1 MCHFMFLDYV
11 RKRLGYYYSKY
22 YVYDCVVKRYS
33 IRVAERYV
41 TFAAKNVLLFLI
53 VFVTFK

>member
-11 RKRLGYYYSKY
+11 RKHLGCYYSKY
-22 YVYDCVVKRYS
+22 YVYDFVVKRDF

-53 VFVTFK
+53 VFITFR